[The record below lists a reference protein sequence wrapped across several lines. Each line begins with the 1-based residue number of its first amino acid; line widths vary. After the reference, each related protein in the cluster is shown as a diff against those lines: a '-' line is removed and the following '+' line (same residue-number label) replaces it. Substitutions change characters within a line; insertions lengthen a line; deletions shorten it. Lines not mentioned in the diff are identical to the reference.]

1 MPLFKYAGRDVHGK
15 TMKGEVEANSK
26 ELAADLIMQKGILP
40 TEVKEKPADKQSLQ
54 LSELFS
60 AHVKISDLIVFTRQ
74 IYSLTKAGIP
84 ILRAVNGLADSTH
97 SKLLSSALYD
107 VLERMHN
114 GYSLSAAMAEHP
126 RVFSQLYI
134 SLIQVGEN
142 TGQLDR
148 VFLQL
153 SEYLEQELETR
164 KRVKAAM
171 RYPSFVLMALA
182 VAMVV
187 LNIYVIP
194 IFAGMFAKFNAEL
207 PWTTQT
213 LLATSSFFVN
223 YWSYIFLGIIAAF
236 AAVKSWLGSK
246 SGAYLWDRW
255 KLRIPIIGSVI
266 ERSLLARFSR
276 SFAMMLS
283 AGIPLNNGLYLVAFA
298 VDNHYLKE
306 KILLMRT
313 GIESGETLLKTA
325 SGAGLFTPL
334 VLQMIAVGEETG
346 QIDELLNEAAD
357 FYEREVDYE
366 LKNMTAKIEP
376 ILISIVAGM
385 VLILALGIFTPMW
398 DMMGTMKG
406 R

>member
-1 MPLFKYAGRDVHGK
+1 
-15 TMKGEVEANSK
+15 
-26 ELAADLIMQKGILP
+26 MQKGILP
-40 TEVKEKPADKQSLQ
+40 TEVKEKAASGQSLD
-54 LSELFS
+54 LSSIFA
-60 AHVKISDLIVFTRQ
+60 AHVKLSDLIIFTRQ

-97 SKLLSSALYD
+97 SKLLSVALYD

-114 GYSLSAAMAEHP
+114 GYSLSAAMAAHP

-153 SEYLEQELETR
+153 SEYLEQELETG
-164 KRVKAAM
+164 KRVKSAM
-171 RYPSFVLMALA
+171 RYPSFVLMTLA
-182 VAMVV
+182 VAMVI

-194 IFAGMFAKFNAEL
+194 TFSNMFAKFNAEL
-207 PWTTQT
+207 PWTTQV

-223 YWSYIFLGIIAAF
+223 YWPYILAGIIAF
-236 AAVKSWLGSK
+236 CAAVKVWLGSEDG
-246 SGAYLWDRW
+246 SYFWDRW
-255 KLRIPIIGSVI
+255 KLRIPIVGSVV

-283 AGIPLNNGLYLVAFA
+283 AGVPLNNGLYLVAFA

-325 SGAGLFTPL
+325 SSADLFTPL

-346 QIDELLNEAAD
+346 QIDELLNESAD

-398 DMMGTMKG
+398 DMMGAMKG

>member
-1 MPLFKYAGRDVHGK
+1 MAQFKYIGRDQQGN
-15 TMKGEVEANSK
+15 TLKGEVEANSK
-26 ELAADLIMQKGILP
+26 ELAVDLVMQKGILP
-40 TEVKEKPADKQSLQ
+40 SQLTEKKSGGKSFK
-54 LSELFS
+54 FS
-60 AHVKISDLIVFTRQ
+60 GLLAPHVKLSDLIIFSRQ

-84 ILRAVNGLADSTH
+84 ILRAVNGLADSSH
-97 SKLLSSALYD
+97 SKILKEALYD
-107 VLERMHN
+107 LLDRMHN
-114 GYSLSAAMAEHP
+114 GYSLSAAMAAHP
-126 RVFSQLYI
+126 RVFTQLYI

-153 SEYLEQELETR
+153 SQYLEQELETN
-164 KRVKAAM
+164 KRIKAAM
-171 RYPSFVLMALA
+171 RYPTFVLIVLA

-194 IFAGMFAKFNAEL
+194 VFSSMFAKFNAEL
-207 PWTTQT
+207 PWTTKV

-223 YWSYIFLGIIAAF
+223 YWPYLLAIIIAAISSI
-236 AAVKSWLGSK
+236 KIWLDTKNGK
-246 SGAYLWDRW
+246 YLWDKW
-255 KLRIPIIGSVI
+255 KLHIPVIGSVI

-283 AGIPLNNGLYLVAFA
+283 AGVPLNNSLYLVAYA
-298 VDNHYLKE
+298 VDNSYLQE
-306 KILLMRT
+306 RILLMRT

-376 ILISIVAGM
+376 ILISIVAIM

-398 DMMGTMKG
+398 DMMGAMKG

>member
-1 MPLFKYAGRDVHGK
+1 MPLFKYTGRDSQGNI
-15 TMKGEVEANSK
+15 TKGEIEANSK
-26 ELAADLIMQKGILP
+26 ELAADLVMQKGILP
-40 TEVKEKPADKQSLQ
+40 SDIKEKAAARQSLQ
-54 LSELFS
+54 LPDLL
-60 AHVKISDLIVFTRQ
+60 AGHVKLPDLIVFTRQ

-97 SKLLSSALYD
+97 SKLLSAALYD
-107 VLERMHN
+107 LLERMHN
-114 GYSLSAAMAEHP
+114 GYSLSAAMAAHP
-126 RVFSQLYI
+126 RVFSQLYT

-164 KRVKAAM
+164 KRIKSAM
-171 RYPSFVLMALA
+171 RYPSFVLMTLA

-194 IFAGMFAKFNAEL
+194 VFANMFAKFNAEL
-207 PWTTQT
+207 PWTTQI
-213 LLATSSFFVN
+213 LLATSYFFVN
-223 YWSYIFLGIIAAF
+223 YWPYLLAGLGAAF
-236 AAVKSWLGSK
+236 AAVKRWLASD

-255 KLRIPIIGSVI
+255 KLRIPIVGSVI

-283 AGIPLNNGLYLVAFA
+283 AGVPLNNGLYLVALA
-298 VDNHYLKE
+298 VDNRYLKE
-306 KILLMRT
+306 KILSMRA

-325 SGAGLFTPL
+325 SNAGLFTPL

-346 QIDELLNEAAD
+346 QIDELLNESAD

-398 DMMGTMKG
+398 DMMGAMKG
-406 R
+406 

>member
-1 MPLFKYAGRDVHGK
+1 MPLFKYIGRDNQGNTV
-15 TMKGEVEANSK
+15 KGELEAISK
-26 ELAADLIMQKGILP
+26 DLAVDLVMRKGVLP
-40 TEVKEKPADKQSLQ
+40 IEVKEKIAGGQAID
-54 LSELFS
+54 LSSIFASHIKLP
-60 AHVKISDLIVFTRQ
+60 DLIVFTRQ

-84 ILRAVNGLADSTH
+84 ILRALNGLADSTH
-97 SKLLSSALYD
+97 SKLLSDALYD

-114 GYSLSAAMAEHP
+114 GYSLSAAMSSHP
-126 RVFSQLYI
+126 RVFSQLYV

-148 VFLQL
+148 IFLQL
-153 SEYLEQELETR
+153 SEYLELEVETR
-164 KRVKAAM
+164 KRVKSAM

-182 VAMVV
+182 VAMVI

-194 IFAGMFAKFNAEL
+194 TFANMFAKFHAEL
-207 PWTTQT
+207 PWTTQV

-223 YWSYIFLGIIAAF
+223 YWSYILAALIVTF
-236 AAVKSWLGSK
+236 VSIKIWLGSEK
-246 SGAYLWDRW
+246 GAYWWDKW

-283 AGIPLNNGLYLVAFA
+283 AGVPLNNALYLVAYA
-298 VDNHYLKE
+298 VDNNFLQE
-306 KILLMRT
+306 KMLAMRA

-325 SGAGLFTPL
+325 TSAALFTPL

-346 QIDELLNEAAD
+346 QVDELLNESAD

-398 DMMGTMKG
+398 DMMGAMKG

>member
-1 MPLFKYAGRDVHGK
+1 MAKFKYVGRDSQGNTV
-15 TMKGEVEANSK
+15 KGEIEANSQ
-26 ELAADLIMQKGILP
+26 EAAADLVIQKGILP
-40 TEVKEKPADKQSLQ
+40 
-54 LSELFS
+54 SELKEVSVTGQSF
-60 AHVKISDLIVFTRQ
+60 AVADLFAPHVNISDLIIFTRQ

-84 ILRAVNGLADSTH
+84 ILRAVNGLADSSH
-97 SKLLSSALYD
+97 SKPLKAALYD
-107 VLERMHN
+107 VLDRMHN
-114 GYSLSAAMAEHP
+114 GYSLSASMGMHP
-126 RVFSQLYI
+126 RIFSQLYV

-153 SEYLEQELETR
+153 SEYIEQELETN
-164 KRVKAAM
+164 KQVKAAM
-171 RYPSFVLMALA
+171 RYPTFVLMALA

-194 IFAGMFAKFNAEL
+194 VFAGMFAKFDAEL
-207 PWTTQT
+207 PWTTRT

-223 YWSYIFLGIIAAF
+223 YWVYLLIAFVGTIAGIK
-236 AAVKSWLGSK
+236 VWLGSDQ
-246 SGAYLWDRW
+246 GEYFWDKW
-255 KLRIPIIGSVI
+255 KLRIPVIGSVI

-283 AGIPLNNGLYLVAFA
+283 AGVPLNNCLYLVAFA
-298 VDNHYLKE
+298 VDNSYLKK
-306 KILLMRT
+306 KILAMRN
-313 GIESGETLLKTA
+313 GIESGETLLKVA
-325 SGAGLFTPL
+325 SSAGLFTPL

-346 QIDELLNEAAD
+346 QIDELLNESAD

-376 ILISIVAGM
+376 ILISCVAGM

-398 DMMGTMKG
+398 DMMGAMKG

>member
-1 MPLFKYAGRDVHGK
+1 MPLFYYTGK
-15 TMKGEVEANSK
+15 NAQGDNVKGELEANSK
-26 ELAADLIMQKGILP
+26 DAAVDQIMKKGILP
-40 TEVKEKPADKQSLQ
+40 LALKEKATGGQSLDLADIFSSHVQ
-54 LSELFS
+54 LT
-60 AHVKISDLIVFTRQ
+60 DLIVFTRQ

-84 ILRAVNGLADSTH
+84 ILRAINGLADSTH

-107 VLERMHN
+107 LLDRMRN
-114 GYSLSAAMAEHP
+114 GYSLSVAMSSHP
-126 RVFSQLYI
+126 RVFSQLYV

-153 SEYLEQELETR
+153 SEYLEQEGETR
-164 KRVKAAM
+164 RRIKAAM
-171 RYPSFVLMALA
+171 RYPTFVLIALA
-182 VAMVV
+182 IAMVI

-194 IFAGMFAKFNAEL
+194 TFANMFAKFNAEL
-207 PWTTQT
+207 PWTTQV
-213 LLATSSFFVN
+213 LLGTSAFFVN
-223 YWSYIFLGIIAAF
+223 YWGYLAILLIAIFI
-236 AAVKSWLGSK
+236 AVKVWLGTEK
-246 SGAYLWDRW
+246 GAYLWDKW
-255 KLRIPIIGSVI
+255 KLRIPVIGSVI

-276 SFAMMLS
+276 SFAMMLT
-283 AGIPLNNGLYLVAFA
+283 AGVPLNNALYLIAFA
-298 VDNHYLKE
+298 VDNNYLKKE
-306 KILLMRT
+306 MLGMRK

-325 SGAGLFTPL
+325 TAAGLFTPL

-346 QIDELLNEAAD
+346 QVDELLNEAAN

-376 ILISIVAGM
+376 ILISIVAVM

-398 DMMGTMKG
+398 DMMGAMKG

>member
-1 MPLFKYAGRDVHGK
+1 MATFKYVGRDSQGSSV
-15 TMKGEVEANSK
+15 KGTVEASSIDT
-26 ELAADLIMQKGILP
+26 ATDQVMQKGILP
-40 TEVKEKPADKQSLQ
+40 SAISEQKSAGESLDLSMIFASKVKAT
-54 LSELFS
+54 
-60 AHVKISDLIVFTRQ
+60 DLIIFTRQ

-84 ILRAVNGLADSTH
+84 ILRAINGLAESTH
-97 SKLLSSALYD
+97 SQLLADSLQD
-107 VLERMHN
+107 VLNRMRN
-114 GYSLSAAMAEHP
+114 GYSLSAAMGAHP
-126 RVFSQLYI
+126 RVFSQLYV

-153 SEYLEQELETR
+153 AQYLEQEIETR
-164 KRVKAAM
+164 KRVKSAM
-171 RYPSFVLMALA
+171 RYPTFVLIALA
-182 VAMVV
+182 IAMVI

-194 IFAGMFAKFNAEL
+194 TFAGMFAKFNAEL
-207 PWTTQT
+207 PWTTQV
-213 LLATSSFFVN
+213 LLGTSAFFVN
-223 YWSYIFLGIIAAF
+223 YWGWMLAALSITF
-236 AAVKSWLGSK
+236 VAIKVWLNTPK
-246 SGAYLWDRW
+246 GAYSWDKW
-255 KLRIPIIGSVI
+255 KLKIPIIGSVI

-283 AGIPLNNGLYLVAFA
+283 AGVPLNNALYLIANA
-298 VDNHYLKE
+298 VDNNYLKS
-306 KILLMRT
+306 KILNMRS
-313 GIESGETLLKTA
+313 GIESGEPLLKTA
-325 SGAGLFTPL
+325 TAAGLFTPL

-398 DMMGTMKG
+398 DMMGAMKG
-406 R
+406 G

>member
-1 MPLFKYAGRDVHGK
+1 MATYKYVGRDAQGNTV
-15 TMKGEVEANSK
+15 KGRVDASSK
-26 ELAADLIMQKGILP
+26 DQAADLVVQQGILP
-40 TEVKEKPADKQSLQ
+40 
-54 LSELFS
+54 SELNEISEGGFS
-60 AHVKISDLIVFTRQ
+60 IDIASLLVRHVQLPDLIIFTRQ

-84 ILRAVNGLADSTH
+84 ILRAVNGLADSSH
-97 SKLLSSALYD
+97 SDLLKAALYD
-107 VLERMHN
+107 VLDRMHN
-114 GYSLSAAMAEHP
+114 GYSLSAAMSANP
-126 RVFSQLYI
+126 RAFSQLYI

-142 TGQLDR
+142 TGQLDK

-171 RYPSFVLMALA
+171 RYPTFVLIVLV

-194 IFAGMFAKFNAEL
+194 VFAGMFAKFDAEL
-207 PWTTQT
+207 PWTTQF

-223 YWSYIFLGIIAAF
+223 YWPYLLLVVIGSLVSIKVWL
-236 AAVKSWLGSK
+236 KSEQGHYS
-246 SGAYLWDRW
+246 WDKW

-283 AGIPLNNGLYLVAFA
+283 AGVPLNNALYLVAFA
-298 VDNHYLKE
+298 VDNNYLKE
-306 KILLMRT
+306 KILAMR
-313 GIESGETLLKTA
+313 GRIESGETLLKTA
-325 SGAGLFTPL
+325 SSAQLFTPL

-346 QIDELLNEAAD
+346 QVDELLNESAD
-357 FYEREVDYE
+357 FYEREVDYD
-366 LKNMTAKIEP
+366 LKNMSARIEP
-376 ILISIVAGM
+376 ILISIVAVM

-398 DMMGTMKG
+398 DMMGAIKG

>member
-1 MPLFKYAGRDVHGK
+1 MAIYKYIGRDAQGNIV
-15 TMKGEVEANSK
+15 KGEIDANSK
-26 ELAADLIMQKGILP
+26 EQAADLVVQKGILP
-40 TEVKEKPADKQSLQ
+40 SELNEVKEGSESIDISSLLIRQ
-54 LSELFS
+54 
-60 AHVKISDLIVFTRQ
+60 VKLPDLIIFTRQ

-84 ILRAVNGLADSTH
+84 ILRAVNGLADSSH
-97 SKLLSSALYD
+97 SKLLKTALCD

-114 GYSLSAAMAEHP
+114 GYSLSAAMAANP

-142 TGQLDR
+142 TGQLDK

-171 RYPSFVLMALA
+171 RYPSFVIIVLV

-194 IFAGMFAKFNAEL
+194 VFSGMFAKFHAEL
-207 PWTTQT
+207 PWTTQL

-223 YWSYIFLGIIAAF
+223 YWPYLLFVFIAIIVALK
-236 AAVKSWLGSK
+236 VWLKSDKGN
-246 SGAYLWDRW
+246 YTWDKW
-255 KLRIPIIGSVI
+255 KLRIPIMGSVI

-283 AGIPLNNGLYLVAFA
+283 AGVPLNNALYLVAFA

-306 KILLMRT
+306 KILAMR
-313 GIESGETLLKTA
+313 GRIESGETLLKTA
-325 SGAGLFTPL
+325 SSAQLFTPL

-346 QIDELLNEAAD
+346 QIDELLNESAD

-366 LKNMTAKIEP
+366 LKNMAAKIEP
-376 ILISIVAGM
+376 ILISIVAVM

-398 DMMGTMKG
+398 DMMGAIKG
-406 R
+406 

>member
-1 MPLFKYAGRDVHGK
+1 MAIYKYVGRDGQGNTV
-15 TMKGEVEANSK
+15 KGEVEANSK
-26 ELAADLIMQKGILP
+26 EQAADLVVQKGILP
-40 TEVKEKPADKQSLQ
+40 SE
-54 LSELFS
+54 LSEVSEGSESIDIASLLVRQ
-60 AHVKISDLIVFTRQ
+60 VKLPDLIIFTRQ

-84 ILRAVNGLADSTH
+84 ILRAVNGLADSSH
-97 SKLLSSALYD
+97 SKLLKTALYD
-107 VLERMHN
+107 VLDRMHN
-114 GYSLSAAMAEHP
+114 GYSLSAAMAANP

-142 TGQLDR
+142 TGQLDK

-171 RYPSFVLMALA
+171 RYPSFVMIVLV

-194 IFAGMFAKFNAEL
+194 VFAGMFAKFHAEL
-207 PWTTQT
+207 PWTTQL

-223 YWSYIFLGIIAAF
+223 YWPYLLLVFIATIVALK
-236 AAVKSWLGSK
+236 VWLKSDKGN
-246 SGAYLWDRW
+246 YTWDKW

-283 AGIPLNNGLYLVAFA
+283 AGVPLNNALYLVAFA

-306 KILLMRT
+306 KILAMR
-313 GIESGETLLKTA
+313 GRIESGETLLKTA
-325 SGAGLFTPL
+325 SSAQLFTPL
-334 VLQMIAVGEETG
+334 VLQMVAVGEETG
-346 QIDELLNEAAD
+346 QVDELLNESAD

-366 LKNMTAKIEP
+366 LKNMAAKIEP
-376 ILISIVAGM
+376 ILISIVAVM

-398 DMMGTMKG
+398 DMMGAIKG

>member
-1 MPLFKYAGRDVHGK
+1 MPIYKYAGRDAQGNTV
-15 TMKGEVEANSK
+15 KGDIEANSK
-26 ELAADLIMQKGILP
+26 EQAADLVVQKGILP
-40 TEVKEKPADKQSLQ
+40 SALEEVGEGGKSIDISSL
-54 LSELFS
+54 LVR
-60 AHVKISDLIVFTRQ
+60 HVKLPDLIIFTRQ

-84 ILRAVNGLADSTH
+84 ILRAVNGLADSSH
-97 SKLLSSALYD
+97 SNLLKTALYD
-107 VLERMHN
+107 VLDRMHN
-114 GYSLSAAMAEHP
+114 GYSLSAAMSANP

-142 TGQLDR
+142 TGQLDK

-171 RYPSFVLMALA
+171 RYPSFVLIVL
-182 VAMVV
+182 VIAMVV

-194 IFAGMFAKFNAEL
+194 VFAGMFAKFHAEL
-207 PWTTQT
+207 PWTTQL

-223 YWSYIFLGIIAAF
+223 YWPYLLLVFIGTIVLIK
-236 AAVKSWLGSK
+236 VWLKSEQGN
-246 SGAYLWDRW
+246 YTWDKW
-255 KLRIPIIGSVI
+255 KLRIPIMGSVI

-283 AGIPLNNGLYLVAFA
+283 AGVPLNNALYLVAYA
-298 VDNHYLKE
+298 VDNNYLKE
-306 KILLMRT
+306 KILGMR
-313 GIESGETLLKTA
+313 GRIESGETLLKTA
-325 SGAGLFTPL
+325 SSAQLFTPL

-346 QIDELLNEAAD
+346 QVDELLNESAD

-366 LKNMTAKIEP
+366 LKNMAARIEP
-376 ILISIVAGM
+376 ILISIVAVM

-398 DMMGTMKG
+398 DMMGAIKG